1 MILQMKLES
10 KTPSQIMKTNP
21 GSKDLVLGLMIK
33 KACPVD
39 EGVLKANNI
48 NTETYIADQM
58 VASSFIDALD
68 KDVLP
73 IIQTMS
79 IEAIDEY
86 TYIYSS
92 KDGSLKV
99 KRMVDKDFKKSLFEI
114 VK

>member
-1 MILQMKLES
+1 
-10 KTPSQIMKTNP
+10 
-21 GSKDLVLGLMIK
+21 
-33 KACPVD
+33 
-39 EGVLKANNI
+39 
-48 NTETYIADQM
+48 M

-79 IEAIDEY
+79 IEAVDEY